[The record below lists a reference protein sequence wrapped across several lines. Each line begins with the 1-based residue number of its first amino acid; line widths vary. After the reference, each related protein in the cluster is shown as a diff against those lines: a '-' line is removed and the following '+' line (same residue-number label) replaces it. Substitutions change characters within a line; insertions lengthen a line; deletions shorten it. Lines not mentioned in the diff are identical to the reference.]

1 MVFHSKSN
9 YHYHFII
16 SEPTKKFEEEFICLE
31 ENTEKNKI
39 FSVPVRKEVYAF
51 GLIKMEKK
59 LQNPCLRDCNLLIA
73 HIMASSLSDLVDHLL
88 MEFVNLNPNMAT
100 MIKNVKLVELNKD
113 CGNKDCE
120 CYLEYT
126 NVKDEVFENLKL
138 VSAIFYQIYIFSP
151 NDSPLKTMK
160 NIFYFI

>member
-1 MVFHSKSN
+1 
-9 YHYHFII
+9 
-16 SEPTKKFEEEFICLE
+16 
-31 ENTEKNKI
+31 
-39 FSVPVRKEVYAF
+39 
-51 GLIKMEKK
+51 
-59 LQNPCLRDCNLLIA
+59 
-73 HIMASSLSDLVDHLL
+73 MASSLSDLVDHLL
-88 MEFVNLNPNMAT
+88 MEFINLNPNMAT